1 MLLSTGSLK
10 NVVHMCEE
18 EFIFLKKKN
27 VFTVAVNK
35 RLKSKLPITY
45 TSNLRIVVWTTTL

>member
-18 EFIFLKKKN
+18 EFIFLEKKK